1 MSAPQ
6 GGTGTKL
13 VFLGDPGVGKTC
25 VISRFTKGCF
35 DGNVASTMGANYT
48 SKTVEVPELGESLEL
63 DIWDTAGQEKYRSLT
78 RIFFQGAKLAILVY
92 AINLKESF
100 ENLKNVWLKEL
111 KDHADPDVVMGI
123 AGNKSDLYENEEV
136 SEQEAREFAKSI
148 GAVFSLTSA
157 QNNSGINEL
166 FKNLVKKYLDPNASD
181 SDNSQNNV
189 KKPEPNPEILDKKPE
204 QKQDQ
209 KSDQKPNKKQSQN
222 QQQNNIKL
230 GQGDVN
236 KKKNKKSC

>member
-92 AINLKESF
+92 DITRKDSF

-111 KDHADPDVVMGI
+111 KDHADKNVVLGV
-123 AGNKSDLYENEEV
+123 AGNKSDLYEKEEV
-136 SEQEAREFAKSI
+136 PEQEAREFAKSI
-148 GAVFSLTSA
+148 GAIFCLTSA
-157 QNNSGINEL
+157 QSNSGIEEL
-166 FKNLVKKYLDPNASD
+166 FEEMGKKFLDPNSTINE
-181 SDNSQNNV
+181 SENQNLDQAHKQKKDEKKKEKKEEQKNIQLKNV
-189 KKPEPNPEILDKKPE
+189 KKKE
-204 QKQDQ
+204 
-209 KSDQKPNKKQSQN
+209 
-222 QQQNNIKL
+222 
-230 GQGDVN
+230 
-236 KKKNKKSC
+236 KKSSC

>member
-25 VISRFTKGCF
+25 VISRFTRGCF

-92 AINLKESF
+92 
-100 ENLKNVWLKEL
+100 
-111 KDHADPDVVMGI
+111 
-123 AGNKSDLYENEEV
+123 
-136 SEQEAREFAKSI
+136 
-148 GAVFSLTSA
+148 
-157 QNNSGINEL
+157 
-166 FKNLVKKYLDPNASD
+166 
-181 SDNSQNNV
+181 
-189 KKPEPNPEILDKKPE
+189 EI
-204 QKQDQ
+204 
-209 KSDQKPNKKQSQN
+209 
-222 QQQNNIKL
+222 
-230 GQGDVN
+230 
-236 KKKNKKSC
+236 

>member
-13 VFLGDPGVGKTC
+13 VFLGDTGVGKTC
-25 VISRFTKGCF
+25 VISRFTKGSF

-63 DIWDTAGQEKYRSLT
+63 DIWDTAGQERYRSLT

-92 AINLKESF
+92 AINLKDSF

-111 KDHADPDVVMGI
+111 KEHADPDVVMGI

-148 GAVFSLTSA
+148 GAIFCLTSA
-157 QNNSGINEL
+157 QSNSGIEEL
-166 FKNLVKKYLDPNASD
+166 FEEMGKKFLDPNSTINE
-181 SDNSQNNV
+181 S
-189 KKPEPNPEILDKKPE
+189 E
-204 QKQDQ
+204 
-209 KSDQKPNKKQSQN
+209 N
-222 QQQNNIKL
+222 QTI
-230 GQGDVN
+230 GR
-236 KKKNKKSC
+236 

>member
-92 AINLKESF
+92 DITRKDSF

-111 KDHADPDVVMGI
+111 KDHADKNVVLGV
-123 AGNKSDLYENEEV
+123 AGNKSDLYEKEEV
-136 SEQEAREFAKSI
+136 PEQEAREFAKSI
-148 GAVFSLTSA
+148 GAIFCLTSA
-157 QNNSGINEL
+157 QSNSGIEEL
-166 FKNLVKKYLDPNASD
+166 FEEMGKKFLDPNSTINE
-181 SDNSQNNV
+181 SENQNLDQAHKQ
-189 KKPEPNPEILDKKPE
+189 KKDEKKKEKKEE
-204 QKQDQ
+204 QKNIQL
-209 KSDQKPNKKQSQN
+209 K
-222 QQQNNIKL
+222 NIK
-230 GQGDVN
+230 
-236 KKKNKKSC
+236 KKEKKNCC

>member
-25 VISRFTKGCF
+25 VISRFTKGSF

-48 SKTVEVPELGESLEL
+48 SKTVEVPELGESL
-63 DIWDTAGQEKYRSLT
+63 QEKYRSLT

-92 AINLKESF
+92 DITRKDSF

-111 KDHADPDVVMGI
+111 KEHADPDVVMGI

-189 KKPEPNPEILDKKPE
+189 KKPEQNPEILDKKPE

-209 KSDQKPNKKQSQN
+209 KSDQKPNKIQGQN